1 MDLSVPFILKPWVP
15 LPKNTI
21 YNFFMNSAYGLFVNE
36 IWPKSPFD
44 DSNSI
49 RKKVPRF
56 YLAQKKSEKI
66 DKNVEASNEL

>member
-1 MDLSVPFILKPWVP
+1 MDLFI
-15 LPKNTI
+15 
-21 YNFFMNSAYGLFVNE
+21 NSAYGFFLNE
-36 IWPKSPFD
+36 IWPRSPFD